1 MSFTSEDIVTK
12 ILSSKE
18 ILNKNVNESTTVPI
32 EYNLGI
38 FLDKQKNTP
47 SVYDVRY
54 KFIQ

>member
-1 MSFTSEDIVTK
+1 MNLTSEDIVTK